1 MKTSF
6 KSCMTDELSPKCP
19 LDTLVKTISSETR
32 KRSDE
37 ELIREGAEGVI
48 SLLIGFIQRN
58 LSGDRGDTFSKGQ
71 DDGLRWVLDEINY
84 IQGGDL
90 PY

>member
-1 MKTSF
+1 M
-6 KSCMTDELSPKCP
+6 
-19 LDTLVKTISSETR
+19 ISSETR
-32 KRSDE
+32 KKSDDSIVPE
-37 ELIREGAEGVI
+37 DLVRKGAEGVI
-48 SLLIGFIQRN
+48 SLLIGFIQKN